1 MRELNGCRTDQ
12 FERKNLWMS
21 VAEQSITEKRDLRT
35 GTPVWAAYRQPP
47 IVTQALLAPLKTDL
61 LIVGA
66 GITGALLAE
75 AASAKGLSTILIDRR
90 PPGHGSTAASTA
102 LLQFEI
108 DTPLIRLAADIG
120 LETAS
125 RIWRR
130 SFRAVQ
136 DLVHLVQRLQVP
148 CDFADRRALYLA
160 GNRLNAAEIE
170 EEGRLRRGAGLPSP
184 FLTHTDL
191 VGMTGIDRE
200 AALLSQGSAEVNPAQ
215 LTAGLLSRALSR
227 GCRVFA
233 PAELAEVV
241 ASSSKVAMVTTEG
254 VEMEAKTLVFATG
267 YELADGVPA
276 AGHRRTSTWAFATPP
291 QPRAIW
297 GSAELIWEASDPY
310 LYIRSTSDGRVVV
323 GGEDEDVT
331 DEATRDALLP
341 SKVATLQK
349 KTKALL
355 PWLDAT
361 ADFSWAGTFGESEN
375 GLPSIGALPDMPNCY
390 AVLGY
395 GGNGITF
402 GMIAAQIIASRICG
416 RPDPDEQ
423 LFAFER

>member
-1 MRELNGCRTDQ
+1 MCELDGCRADQ
-12 FERKNLWMS
+12 LERKNSWMT

-35 GTPVWAAYRQPP
+35 GTPVWAAYRQSP
-47 IVTQALLAPLKTDL
+47 IATQVLLAPLKTEL

-108 DTPLIRLAADIG
+108 DTPLIHLAADIG

-200 AALLSQGSAEVNPAQ
+200 AALLSQGSAEVNPVQ

-297 GSAELIWEASDPY
+297 GSAELIWEASDP
-310 LYIRSTSDGRVVV
+310 LSLHPQHQRRARGGRRRGRRCDGR
-323 GGEDEDVT
+323 G
-331 DEATRDALLP
+331 DARCP
-341 SKVATLQK
+341 AAQQ
-349 KTKALL
+349 
-355 PWLDAT
+355 
-361 ADFSWAGTFGESEN
+361 
-375 GLPSIGALPDMPNCY
+375 
-390 AVLGY
+390 
-395 GGNGITF
+395 GGNSAKEDQGL
-402 GMIAAQIIASRICG
+402 AAVARCDGRFRLGRYVRRKREWSAVDRRPSRYAELLRRAG
-416 RPDPDEQ
+416 LR
-423 LFAFER
+423 R